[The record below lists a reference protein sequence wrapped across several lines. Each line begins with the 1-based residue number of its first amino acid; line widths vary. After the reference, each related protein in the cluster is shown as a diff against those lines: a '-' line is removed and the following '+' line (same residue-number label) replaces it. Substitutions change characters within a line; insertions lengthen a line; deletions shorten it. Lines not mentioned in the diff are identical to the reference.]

1 MSVKQSA
8 TETLRKDHQE
18 IKRVE
23 KIVIKCYQ
31 SLYDGKDVPL
41 SDIEKITFLIS
52 EFLDSIHYSREE
64 DSYFPCVAAYDSLKA
79 VSYTHLTLPT
89 NREV

>member
-23 KIVIKCYQ
+23 KIVIQCYQ

-64 DSYFPCVAAYDSLKA
+64 DSYFPCVAA
-79 VSYTHLTLPT
+79 
-89 NREV
+89 